1 VRLGCHIFRAS
12 ITLPATVK
20 VQCDDAEL
28 ASRERQLGTSWTF
41 YAISVTGAIKLTLSA
56 IRN

>member
-1 VRLGCHIFRAS
+1 MLVMQASDKPTSIRPLGFLLPCAWVAPFSPS

-28 ASRERQLGTSWTF
+28 ASRERQLGTS
-41 YAISVTGAIKLTLSA
+41 
-56 IRN
+56 